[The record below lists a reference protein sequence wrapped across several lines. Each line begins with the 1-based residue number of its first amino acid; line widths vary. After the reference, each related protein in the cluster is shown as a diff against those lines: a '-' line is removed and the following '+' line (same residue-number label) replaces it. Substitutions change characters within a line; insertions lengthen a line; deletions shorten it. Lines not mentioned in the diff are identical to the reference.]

1 MSSSGSPISV
11 LSFPACLHSEGEGEG
26 EGEGVGAGGGEGAMA
41 KTQKQEFCSGC
52 TLGERLGLIRA
63 RARPSRRVFWSV
75 DRIRHVFLSL

>member
-1 MSSSGSPISV
+1 MGEVESV
-11 LSFPACLHSEGEGEG
+11 D
-26 EGEGVGAGGGEGAMA
+26 VGEGAIA
-41 KTQKQEFCSGC
+41 KAQKQEFCSGC